1 MLDILDGLNEYQA
14 EAVKYTEGPL
24 LILAGA
30 GSGKTKVL
38 TTKIAYLLKEMGV
51 SPFNILAITFTN
63 KAANEMRERVAT
75 AVPDKARDIWI
86 LTFHAACVRILRRQA
101 FFLGYNG
108 DFVIYDDADRQTL
121 LKECLKELNY
131 DDKKFSPRAVGAVIS
146 KAKNNLTDPEE
157 FTEQAQGFY
166 EQKVAEIY
174 ELYQNRLLKN
184 CALDFD
190 DLIMQTVRLFEQNP
204 SVLAYYQNKFRY
216 ILVDEYQDTNTAQYV
231 LVKLLSAANRNLFVV
246 GDPDQSI
253 YGWRGA
259 NIRNILNFEKDYHD
273 ARIIKLEQNY
283 RSTQVILD
291 VANEVIS
298 NNSSRREKDLWT
310 AEGQGAPV
318 TIYLGQD
325 EHQEAQF
332 IADRI
337 RFIRERSG
345 ANYRDFAVLY
355 RTHAMSR
362 VVEEIFL
369 REMIPYTIIG
379 GLKFYDRKEIK
390 DLLAYLRLLVN
401 PADTVSL
408 SRIINMP
415 KRGVGEASLRKL
427 TSFAL
432 EQNITILEVLERSAR
447 IPGLTSKVRQAC
459 LSLAGVLNEIAQEKE
474 MMSVTEITQKILEK
488 TGYWQELV
496 SENTVESRTR
506 QENLKEFMSVT
517 KEFDKY
523 AGHGSLSAFLAD
535 MALSSDIDWYTD
547 TNDQV
552 VLMTLHSAKGLEF
565 PVVFLIGLE
574 EGVFPYSR
582 SLDEQFELEE
592 ERRLCYVGI
601 TRAKQRLY
609 LSRCWQRTLYGV
621 TRFNRPS
628 RFLEEIPDHLIMSEG
643 SLNLETIQSKAY
655 YRGLEIRE
663 KAVSEQA
670 GSITAAD
677 FSLGE
682 RVRHSKWGIGT
693 VVDLSGKGDS
703 AEVKVAFPDLGIK
716 TLLVVYAPLE
726 KVFS

>member
-1 MLDILDGLNEYQA
+1 MTDVLDGLNENQA
-14 EAVKYTEGPL
+14 EAVKYINGPL
-24 LILAGA
+24 LVLAGA

-38 TTKIAYLLKEMGV
+38 TTKIAYLLKEMRI
-51 SPFNILAITFTN
+51 SPFNVLAITFTN
-63 KAANEMRERVAT
+63 KAANEMRERVAA
-75 AVPDKARDIWI
+75 AVPDAARDIWI

-101 FFLGYNG
+101 YFLGYNG

-121 LKECLKELNY
+121 LKDCLKELNY
-131 DDKKFSPRAVGAVIS
+131 DNKKFSPRAVGAVIS
-146 KAKNNLTDPEE
+146 RAKNNLMDSEE
-157 FTEQAQGFY
+157 FKEQANGFY
-166 EQKVAEIY
+166 ELKVAEIY
-174 ELYQNRLLKN
+174 EFYQSRLLKN
-184 CALDFD
+184 NALDFD

-204 SVLAYYQNKFRY
+204 SILAYYQNKFRY

-231 LVKLLSAANRNLFVV
+231 LVKLLAAAHRSLFVV

-298 NNSSRREKDLWT
+298 NNSSRKEKDLWT
-310 AEGQGAPV
+310 AEGQGTPV
-318 TIYLGQD
+318 MLYLGPD

-337 RFIRERSG
+337 RSIREHSG

-408 SRIINMP
+408 SRVINMP
-415 KRGVGEASLRKL
+415 KRGVGEASFQKL
-427 TSFAL
+427 SSFAL
-432 EQNITILEVLERSAR
+432 EQNIAILEVLERSAR

-459 LSLAGVLNEIAQEKE
+459 LSLADVLNKISQEKE
-474 MMSVTEITQKILEK
+474 MMNVTEITQRILQQ

-523 AGHGSLSAFLAD
+523 AGHGSLSVFLAE
-535 MALSSDIDWYTD
+535 MALSSDIDWYKD
-547 TNDQV
+547 TGDQV

-565 PVVFLIGLE
+565 PNVFLIGLE

-601 TRAKQRLY
+601 TRAKRQLY
-609 LSRCWQRTLYGV
+609 LTHCWQRTLYGV
-621 TRFNRPS
+621 TRFNKPS
-628 RFLEEIPDHLIMSEG
+628 RFLEEIPERLIMPED
-643 SLNLETIQSKAY
+643 SLNKDTAGHLC
-655 YRGLEIRE
+655 
-663 KAVSEQA
+663 AVRKSF
-670 GSITAAD
+670 I
-677 FSLGE
+677 LN
-682 RVRHSKWGIGT
+682 KI
-693 VVDLSGKGDS
+693 
-703 AEVKVAFPDLGIK
+703 
-716 TLLVVYAPLE
+716 
-726 KVFS
+726 

>member
-1 MLDILDGLNEYQA
+1 MTDVLDGLNENQA
-14 EAVKYTEGPL
+14 EAVKYINGPL
-24 LILAGA
+24 LVLAGA

-38 TTKIAYLLKEMGV
+38 TTKIAYLLKEMRI
-51 SPFNILAITFTN
+51 SPFNVLAITFTN
-63 KAANEMRERVAT
+63 KAANEMRERVAA
-75 AVPDKARDIWI
+75 AVPDAARDIWI

-101 FFLGYNG
+101 YFLGYNG

-121 LKECLKELNY
+121 LKDCLKELNY
-131 DDKKFSPRAVGAVIS
+131 DNKKFSPRAVGAVIS
-146 KAKNNLTDPEE
+146 RAKNNLMDSEE
-157 FTEQAQGFY
+157 FKEQANGFY
-166 EQKVAEIY
+166 ELKVAEIY
-174 ELYQNRLLKN
+174 EFYQSRLLKN
-184 CALDFD
+184 NALDFD

-204 SVLAYYQNKFRY
+204 SILAYYQNKFRY

-231 LVKLLSAANRNLFVV
+231 LVKLLAAAHRSLFVV

-298 NNSSRREKDLWT
+298 NNSSRKEKDLWT
-310 AEGQGAPV
+310 AEGQGTPV
-318 TIYLGQD
+318 MLYLGPD

-337 RFIRERSG
+337 RSIREHSG

-408 SRIINMP
+408 SRVINMP
-415 KRGVGEASLRKL
+415 KRGVGEASFQKL
-427 TSFAL
+427 SSFAL
-432 EQNITILEVLERSAR
+432 EQNIAILEVLERSAR

-459 LSLAGVLNEIAQEKE
+459 LSLADVLNKISQEKE
-474 MMSVTEITQKILEK
+474 MMNVTEITQRILQQ

-523 AGHGSLSAFLAD
+523 AGHGSLSVFLAE
-535 MALSSDIDWYTD
+535 MALSSDIDWYKD
-547 TNDQV
+547 TGDQV

-565 PVVFLIGLE
+565 PNVFLIGLE

-601 TRAKQRLY
+601 TRAKRQLY
-609 LSRCWQRTLYGV
+609 LTHCWQRTLYGV
-621 TRFNRPS
+621 TRFNKPS
-628 RFLEEIPDHLIMSEG
+628 RFLEEIPERLIMPED
-643 SLNLETIQSKAY
+643 SLNIDTAGHL
-655 YRGLEIRE
+655 R
-663 KAVSEQA
+663 AVRKSF
-670 GSITAAD
+670 I
-677 FSLGE
+677 LN
-682 RVRHSKWGIGT
+682 KI
-693 VVDLSGKGDS
+693 
-703 AEVKVAFPDLGIK
+703 
-716 TLLVVYAPLE
+716 
-726 KVFS
+726 

>member
-1 MLDILDGLNEYQA
+1 MSDVLNGLNKNQA
-14 EAVKYTEGPL
+14 EAVKYIDGPL
-24 LILAGA
+24 LVLAGA
-30 GSGKTKVL
+30 GSGKTRVL
-38 TTKIAYLLKEMGV
+38 TTKIVYLLKEMKI

-63 KAANEMRERVAT
+63 KAANEMKERVAA
-75 AVPDKARDIWI
+75 AVPDAAKDIWI

-101 FFLGYNG
+101 YFLGYNG

-146 KAKNNLTDPEE
+146 RAKNNLTGPED
-157 FTEQAQGFY
+157 FKEQAQDFY
-166 EQKVAEIY
+166 EQKIAEIY
-174 ELYQNRLLKN
+174 EFYQSRLLKN

-190 DLIMQTVRLFEQNP
+190 DLIMQTVRLFKQNP
-204 SVLAYYQNKFRY
+204 SVLAYYQSKFRY

-231 LVKLLSAANRNLFVV
+231 LVKLLAAAHRNLFVV

-291 VANEVIS
+291 VANELIS
-298 NNSSRREKDLWT
+298 NNSSRKEKELWT
-310 AEGQGAPV
+310 AEGQGEFV
-318 TIYLGQD
+318 TLYLGSD

-337 RFIRERSG
+337 KAIREHSG
-345 ANYRDFAVLY
+345 ANYKDFAVLY

-362 VVEEIFL
+362 VVEEIFMW
-369 REMIPYTIIG
+369 EMIPYTIIG
-379 GLKFYDRKEIK
+379 GLRFYDRKEIK

-408 SRIINMP
+408 SRIINIP
-415 KRGVGEASLRKL
+415 KRGVGEASFQKL
-427 TSFAL
+427 ASFAL
-432 EQNITILEVLERSAR
+432 EQDITILEALEQVAR
-447 IPGLTSKVRQAC
+447 IPGLTSKVRQSC
-459 LSLAGVLNEIAQEKE
+459 LNLAGGLNKIAQEKE
-474 MMSVTEITQKILEK
+474 MMSVTEITQKILQQ

-496 SENTVESRTR
+496 SENTIESQTR
-506 QENLKEFMSVT
+506 QDNLKEFMSVT
-517 KEFDKY
+517 TEYDKY
-523 AGHGSLSAFLAD
+523 ADHGSLSAFLAE
-535 MALSSDIDWYTD
+535 MALSSDIDRYTD
-547 TNDQV
+547 TSDQV
-552 VLMTLHSAKGLEF
+552 ALMTLHSAKGLEF

-582 SLDEQFELEE
+582 SLDEQFEIEE

-609 LSRCWQRTLYGV
+609 LSRCWQRMLYGV

-628 RFLEEIPDHLIMSEG
+628 RFLDEIPSHLILSEDFY
-643 SLNLETIQSKAY
+643 NLETGQQKTD
-655 YRGLEIRE
+655 YRGPDKKR
-663 KAVSEQA
+663 KAAASTA
-670 GSITAAD
+670 GTITD
-677 FSLGE
+677 QVFNLGE

-693 VVDLSGKGDS
+693 IVDLSGKGDS

-716 TLLVVYAPLE
+716 TLLVIYAPLE
-726 KVFS
+726 KVLS

>member
-1 MLDILDGLNEYQA
+1 MSDVLNGLNEHQS
-14 EAVKYTEGPL
+14 EAVKYAEGPL
-24 LILAGA
+24 LVLAGA

-38 TTKIAYLLKEMGV
+38 TTKIAYLLKEMRI

-63 KAANEMRERVAT
+63 KAANEMRERVAA
-75 AVPDKARDIWI
+75 AVPDAAKDIWI

-101 FFLGYNG
+101 HFLGYNG

-121 LKECLKELNY
+121 LKECLKKLNY
-131 DDKKFSPRAVGAVIS
+131 DDKKFAPRAVGAAIS
-146 KAKNNLTDPEE
+146 RAKNNLTGPDE
-157 FTEQAQGFY
+157 FAEQARGFY
-166 EQKVAEIY
+166 EQKIAEIY
-174 ELYQNRLLKN
+174 EAYQSRLLKN

-216 ILVDEYQDTNTAQYV
+216 ILVDEYQDTNTAQYIF
-231 LVKLLSAANRNLFVV
+231 VKLLSAAHRNLFVV

-291 VANEVIS
+291 VANEIIS
-298 NNSSRREKDLWT
+298 NNSSRKEKELWT

-318 TIYLGQD
+318 TLYLGSD
-325 EHQEAQF
+325 EHQEARF
-332 IADRI
+332 IAGRI
-337 RFIRERSG
+337 RFIREHSS

-369 REMIPYTIIG
+369 QEMIPYTIIG
-379 GLKFYDRKEIK
+379 GLRFYERKEIK

-408 SRIINMP
+408 ARIINIP
-415 KRGVGEASLRKL
+415 KRGVGEASFRRLA
-427 TSFAL
+427 TFAL
-432 EQNITILEVLERSAR
+432 EQNITMLEVLEQAAN
-447 IPGLTSKVRQAC
+447 IPGLTSKVRQSC
-459 LSLAGVLNEIAQEKE
+459 LGLAGVLNKIAREKE
-474 MMSVTEITQKILEK
+474 MMSVTEITQKILQQ

-496 SENTVESRTR
+496 SENTVESQTR

-517 KEFDKY
+517 KEFDMY
-523 AGHGSLSAFLAD
+523 AEQGSLSAFLAE
-535 MALSSDIDWYTD
+535 MVLSSDVDRYTG
-547 TNDQV
+547 TSDQV

-565 PVVFLIGLE
+565 PNVFLIGLE

-621 TRFNRPS
+621 TRFNKPS
-628 RFLEEIPDHLIMSEG
+628 RFLEEIPAHLIMSED
-643 SLNLETIQSKAY
+643 SLNAGTIQPKTY
-655 YRGLEIRE
+655 YRGRKIKE
-663 KAVSEQA
+663 KAVA
-670 GSITAAD
+670 IRTGAAAVTD
-677 FSLGE
+677 FNLGE
-682 RVRHSKWGIGT
+682 RVRHNKWGIGT
-693 VVDLSGKGDS
+693 IVDLSGKGDS

-716 TLLVVYAPLE
+716 TLLVIYAPLE
-726 KVFS
+726 KVST